1 MSGIHRI
8 YRHESTE
15 FTSVPNW
22 VVRDPNYSPNAF
34 RLLAYLLSH
43 QSGYELTYGQIER
56 QTTLGRYAINEA
68 AKFLISQ
75 GWLEWQ
81 QEKGPDGKWLAKT
94 WIIKNPE
101 LTNPLPND
109 STTDSFRNGTING
122 HKEEQVLE
130 KTTNKRKTL
139 SQNREREL
147 FDEFYREYPRKASP
161 GAAFRAFRSALN
173 RASFE
178 DILAGAIRYKGS
190 ELPEKRFIPYPATW
204 LNADA
209 WENEVEVSK
218 DAEAAQRSK
227 IRRERELEASRRF
240 IEEQR
245 IQAEAVTGPKLC
257 KHDLTIA
264 RCVPCSKE
272 LG

>member
-1 MSGIHRI
+1 MSGIQRI

-43 QSGYELTYGQIER
+43 SSGYELTYGQIER

-68 AKFLISQ
+68 AKFLISE
-75 GWLEWQ
+75 GWLEWD

-94 WIIKNPE
+94 WIIKNPV

-109 STTDSFRNGTING
+109 STTEPFRNGTISG
-122 HKEEQVLE
+122 HKEEHLKE
-130 KTTNKRKTL
+130 KNTNKRRTL
-139 SQNREREL
+139 SESDELEL
-147 FDEFYREYPRKASP
+147 FNEFWKEYPKKLDR
-161 GAAFRAFRSALN
+161 GAAIRAFRSALN

-178 DILAGAIRYKGS
+178 EILAGCIAYKNDPS
-190 ELPEKRFIPYPATW
+190 LPEPKYIKNGATW

-209 WENEVEVSK
+209 WQNGPLPADPKRVK
-218 DAEAAQRSK
+218 Q
-227 IRRERELEASRRF
+227 
-240 IEEQR
+240 IEEIETKRKIEEWLNEQ
-245 IQAEAVTGPKLC
+245 
-257 KHDLTIA
+257 D
-264 RCVPCSKE
+264 
-272 LG
+272 